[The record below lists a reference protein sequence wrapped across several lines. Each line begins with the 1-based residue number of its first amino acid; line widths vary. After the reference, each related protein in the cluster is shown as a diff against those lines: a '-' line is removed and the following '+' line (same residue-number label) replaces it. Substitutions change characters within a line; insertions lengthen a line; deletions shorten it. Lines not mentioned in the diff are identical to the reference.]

1 MVASVRGSLV
11 AATLLLAA
19 LACTKGPAGTGAV
32 PRASGNTGAADRQ
45 IVRQA
50 EIEVE
55 VKDVASALAAARGA
69 ASAVGG
75 SVESEFSREDER
87 ATIVLRVPAKDLDST
102 LDRLAQLG
110 SQRHRSVS
118 QQDVTNEYTDLETRL
133 RNAIALRDR
142 LRTLAAQA
150 KNVTETLAVETELS
164 RVQSDV
170 ESMQARFDRLKR
182 EVALATVNVS
192 FERAR
197 ILGPLGYVF
206 TGVAWVLTKL
216 FVIR

>member
-1 MVASVRGSLV
+1 MAVSVRGSLA
-11 AATLLLAA
+11 AATLVLAA
-19 LACTKGPAGTGAV
+19 FACTTGPSGTA
-32 PRASGNTGAADRQ
+32 PMSSATGNTAVADRQ
-45 IVRQA
+45 VVRRA
-50 EIEVE
+50 DIEVE
-55 VKDVASALAAARGA
+55 VKDVASALAAARAA
-69 ASAVGG
+69 ASSVGG
-75 SVESEFSREDER
+75 SIESEFTREDER
-87 ATIVLRVPAKDLDST
+87 ATIVLRVPARDLEST

-118 QQDVTNEYTDLETRL
+118 EQDVSGDYADLETRL

-142 LRTLAAQA
+142 LRALAAQA

-182 EVALATVNVS
+182 EVALATINAS

-197 ILGPLGYVF
+197 ILGPLGWVF
-206 TGVAWVLTKL
+206 TGVGWLVTKL